1 MTSSR
6 PASCWNASAAR
17 EPKSAG
23 NRPRIGGR
31 ASTSNSSR
39 STCPT
44 ANSTSSTGDVVQR
57 PAPVPPVAIAPAT
70 VAPAA
75 DRPAATARSAA
86 ELTPDAPMTPQSHL
100 PRDFAVRYTEQR
112 HIPDDSFRNVIIQAY
127 ASGLSPR
134 LPRQD
139 APYPQRARPNQ
150 SRLPVTLLRSV
161 SWFRRA
167 LLPAEA
173 IRAAWPLR
181 RLPRRPR
188 AGACLS
194 MAPHAPSPSGHLA
207 AGPRA
212 AAPRGPGL

>member
-17 EPKSAG
+17 QPKSAAS
-23 NRPRIGGR
+23 RPRIVGR
-31 ASTSNSSR
+31 ASTAVSSR

-44 ANSTSSTGDVVQR
+44 ANSTSSTGDAVQR
-57 PAPVPPVAIAPAT
+57 PAPVPPAAVALAAVPP
-70 VAPAA
+70 VAVALAA

-134 LPRQD
+134 LPRHD

-181 RLPRRPR
+181 RLPRRLR

-194 MAPHAPSPSGHLA
+194 MAPHAPSPSGH
-207 AGPRA
+207 
-212 AAPRGPGL
+212 